1 MRDADLLDL
10 ECVLVVG
17 AHPDDAEFYAGGT
30 LARLADAGATITLVV
45 CTDGARGGRGI
56 DAIVRVRTEE
66 QERAAKRIGI
76 GEILYLERLDGEL
89 VCDNALRGELV
100 RAIRRT
106 RPDLILTHDPTTL
119 WTMHGSRTFLGHTD
133 HRAAGQAVLDSI
145 YPRAANPNF
154 FPEQLREGLDLW
166 SPGHLWLFDTAR
178 ADIRIDITDGLERKL
193 ASVAEHESQKDSAG
207 GMVRAA
213 RALAERTGTPDR
225 PAESFLALRLRDRRR
240 GVRGAA

>member
-1 MRDADLLDL
+1 MREADLLDL
-10 ECVLVVG
+10 EIDRVLVVG

-30 LARLADAGATITLVV
+30 LARLADAGAEITLAI

-56 DAIVRVRTEE
+56 DEIVRVRREE

-76 GEILYLERLDGEL
+76 GEIFWLKRLDGEL
-89 VCDNALRGELV
+89 VCDDALRGRIV
-100 RAIRRT
+100 REIRRA
-106 RPDLILTHDPTTL
+106 RPDLVLTHDPTTL
-119 WTMHGSRTFLGHTD
+119 WTTHGSRTFLGHTD

-154 FPEQLREGLDLW
+154 FPEQLRDGLALW
-166 SPGHLWLFDTAR
+166 SPGYLWLFDTAR
-178 ADIRIDITDGLERKL
+178 ADIRIDVADGLERKL
-193 ASVAEHESQKDSAG
+193 AALEEHESQKDSAG

-213 RALAERTGTPDR
+213 RGLAERTGTPDR

-240 GVRGAA
+240 GA